1 MIKKNKILDS
11 LELKKRII
19 SEKNLGK
26 KIVHCHGV
34 YDLLHIGHVKNFF
47 SARKNGDFL
56 VVSITS
62 DKFVNKGSGRPI
74 FNHDLRAEFLSS
86 LSIVDA
92 VYINHNPTAINAI
105 ELIRPD
111 VYFKGPDYKNSK
123 LDRTRN
129 ILKEIKTVKKFN
141 GTFKYST
148 DIVFSSSNLINNYHN
163 IFNPKQKEFLKN
175 ISNKYSFDFINKQI
189 EKFIKLKVLL
199 IGEVIIDQYIF
210 GDVLGK
216 SGKEPHLV
224 MSVNKKENYL
234 GGAGAI
240 AGHLAT
246 FCKSINFIS
255 VIGDE
260 KEYLTFIK
268 KSLNKKVRTNFFLK
282 KNSPTILKTRFVDSV
297 SKNKLLGV
305 YDINDEKIL
314 KKTELNI
321 QNRIKFLSKK
331 SDLIIISDYGHGLIS
346 KETASK
352 IISTNKFI
360 SLNAQVNAS
369 NYGYHSLRKYRKIN
383 SLIINENELRHELR
397 DKKTSIDIL
406 AVKLIKD
413 FNIKT
418 LIITRGKEGSL
429 MVRKNKKV
437 TYCPAFALNIV
448 DKVGAGDAML
458 AVVSLCQRIGMPD
471 DLTLLL
477 GSFASATSVESI
489 GNSELVDKNKILRQV
504 EYSIK

>member
-1 MIKKNKILDS
+1 MIIKNKILDS
-11 LELKKRII
+11 FELKERIVR
-19 SEKNLGK
+19 EKNLGK

-34 YDLLHIGHVKNFF
+34 YDLLHIGHIKNFF
-47 SARKNGDFL
+47 SAKKNGDFL
-56 VVSITS
+56 VVSITA
-62 DKFVNKGSGRPI
+62 DKFVNKGPGRPI
-74 FNHDLRAEFLSS
+74 FNQDLRAEFISS
-86 LSIVDA
+86 LSMVDV

-105 ELIRPD
+105 KIIKPD
-111 VYFKGPDYKNSK
+111 IYFKGPDYKSSK

-129 ILKEIKTVKKFN
+129 ILKEIRTVKKFN
-141 GTFKYST
+141 GIFKYST

-163 IFNPKQKEFLKN
+163 IFNQKQKEYLKL
-175 ISNKYSFDFINKQI
+175 ISSKYSFNFISKEI
-189 EKFIKLKVLL
+189 DKFKKLKILL

-210 GDVLGK
+210 GEVLGK

-224 MSVNKKENYL
+224 MSVKNKQNYL

-246 FCKSINFIS
+246 FCESINFIS
-255 VIGDE
+255 TIGED

-268 KSLNKKVRTNFFLK
+268 KSLNKKIRINFFLK

-305 YDINDEKIL
+305 YEVNDEKIL

-321 QNRIKFLSKK
+321 QKRIKFLSKK

-352 IISTNKFI
+352 IISINKFI

-369 NYGYHSLRKYRKIN
+369 NYGYHSLRKYKKIN

-397 DKKTSIDIL
+397 DKKSSLDIL
-406 AVKLIKD
+406 AFKLIKD
-413 FNIKT
+413 FNIKV

-437 TYCPAFALNIV
+437 TYCPAFALKIV

-458 AVVSLCQRIGMPD
+458 AIVSLCQKIGMPD

-477 GSFASATSVESI
+477 GSFASAASVESI
-489 GNSELVDKNKILRQV
+489 GNSELVDKNKILRQI